1 MMLVTKRGFL
11 ILNYMQF
18 ALNYKEH
25 YLYSFFLTQI

>member
-1 MMLVTKRGFL
+1 MMLVPKRGFL

-25 YLYSFFLTQI
+25 YLYSLIS